1 MKKIIVKL
9 SFEWDFISIERQT
22 PNHSAQWGRCEFYI
36 NKNIKEC
43 DYWVIYGRMFKTKT
57 AFCPKENTLLISD
70 EPPHIL
76 QYKKKFTDQFANII
90 SCHEYIQHKNNILYQ
105 QGLPWHIGRKQSNHK
120 NISFSLNYD
129 ELASIKQPKKKKL
142 LSVICSNKSF
152 MPEYQKRIEFIEKLK
167 EHFGDKVDL
176 FGRGIKEV
184 ADKWDALAPYK
195 YHIALENSSHK
206 DYWTEKLSD
215 AFLSFCY
222 PIYYGCPNIE
232 KYFDKKML
240 SQIDIKN
247 PDKAILIIEKIIA
260 DKTFEKSQKQIEQ
273 ARNQCLNQYNLF
285 ALISDFIEKKEKDK
299 KQKSIAS
306 KIKIKSIPCSG
317 SVLFKLAKKST
328 KKKQIYFAT
337 C

>member
-1 MKKIIVKL
+1 MEECSRQRLPFVLKI
-9 SFEWDFISIERQT
+9 
-22 PNHSAQWGRCEFYI
+22 
-36 NKNIKEC
+36 
-43 DYWVIYGRMFKTKT
+43 
-57 AFCPKENTLLISD
+57 NTLLISD

-184 ADKWDALAPYK
+184 ADKWDALAPLFKTNTILRWKIRPIKITGQKNYRM
-195 YHIALENSSHK
+195 LF
-206 DYWTEKLSD
+206 
-215 AFLSFCY
+215 FLFVILY
-222 PIYYGCPNIE
+222 ITAVLI
-232 KYFDKKML
+232 L
-240 SQIDIKN
+240 KN
-247 PDKAILIIEKIIA
+247 ILIKKCYHKLILKIQT
-260 DKTFEKSQKQIEQ
+260 K
-273 ARNQCLNQYNLF
+273 LF
-285 ALISDFIEKKEKDK
+285 
-299 KQKSIAS
+299 
-306 KIKIKSIPCSG
+306 
-317 SVLFKLAKKST
+317 
-328 KKKQIYFAT
+328 
-337 C
+337 